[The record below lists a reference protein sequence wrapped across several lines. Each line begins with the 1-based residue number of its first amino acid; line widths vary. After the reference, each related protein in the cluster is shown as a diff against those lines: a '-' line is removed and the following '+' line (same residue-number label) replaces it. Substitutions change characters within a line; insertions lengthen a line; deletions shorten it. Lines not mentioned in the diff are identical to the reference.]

1 MERDRER
8 KGECV
13 KRAIEREREKKNAAL
28 DAEMG
33 PLPTCL
39 EPNID

>member
-13 KRAIEREREKKNAAL
+13 KRAIEREREKNAAL

-33 PLPTCL
+33 PLPTCI